1 MRRGGLALIF
11 AIIQVGFGASD
22 STGRAPNDLVT
33 SPETGSRYQSHTL
46 KLGSFVIP
54 PSSPAGLLLKVR
66 IDSGPVLR
74 LLLDSGAQFIALDKA
89 AAAKSGHTGGSELDL
104 VGVGRSEERRVG
116 KECRSRW

>member
-11 AIIQVGFGASD
+11 AIIRVGLGASV

-33 SPETGSRYQSHTL
+33 PPETGWRYQSHTL

-74 LLLDSGAQFIALDKA
+74 LLLDSGAQFIVLDKA
-89 AAAKSGHTGGSELDL
+89 AAARSRLSGGSELDL
-104 VGVGRSEERRVG
+104 IGVGKRPKAARMAKAAIRS
-116 KECRSRW
+116 